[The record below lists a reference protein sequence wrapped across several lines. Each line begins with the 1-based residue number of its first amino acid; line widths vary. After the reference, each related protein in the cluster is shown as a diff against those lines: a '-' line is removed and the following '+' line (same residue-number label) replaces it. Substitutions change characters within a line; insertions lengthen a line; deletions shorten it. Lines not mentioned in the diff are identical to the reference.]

1 MSQENVEIVRQAI
14 EAFGRSDFRLVAEL
28 CDDDLEFVSV
38 MTAVEETTYR
48 GRETWERYAND
59 MGETWEG
66 WRLEDLRYLDAGNDS
81 VVVLMHLVGVG
92 KRSGVPVDREVGLVY
107 RLRCGKLWR
116 VHSYLEAKDAL
127 EAAGLPQP
135 G

>member
-28 CDDDLEFVSV
+28 CDDDLG
-38 MTAVEETTYR
+38 A
-48 GRETWERYAND
+48 
-59 MGETWEG
+59 
-66 WRLEDLRYLDAGNDS
+66 L
-81 VVVLMHLVGVG
+81 
-92 KRSGVPVDREVGLVY
+92 RSGVPVDREVGLVY
-107 RLRCGKLWR
+107 RLRGGKLWR

-127 EAAGLPQP
+127 AAAGLPQP